1 MRAFRVHHSGIR
13 ARMTATLRQSIPLSF
28 SLSLHPVQPSIPSSL
43 LGPAPSNSPH
53 RAIPPP
59 YSSVLNATT
68 RGTFLPSLFSLSSQ
82 CRFAGWRGEV
92 VERERKRERKL
103 ERPGREKKK
112 RQSKKCRRRRKEG
125 ERASL
130 LVIGVPGRPQRGK
143 RSRQPCSNYTPN
155 NLSFYFLSSPFRPPR
170 NRGWGSVLCFRFKR
184 PSCPRSTGGTCSSR
198 ARE

>member
-43 LGPAPSNSPH
+43 LGPAPSNSLQAS
-53 RAIPPP
+53 RNSPP

-125 ERASL
+125 RRKS
-130 LVIGVPGRPQRGK
+130 K
-143 RSRQPCSNYTPN
+143 
-155 NLSFYFLSSPFRPPR
+155 PPR
-170 NRGWGSVLCFRFKR
+170 YRC
-184 PSCPRSTGGTCSSR
+184 TGPT
-198 ARE
+198 ATWKTIPATVQ